1 MIFKGQLRKLIYLP
15 LVFLAGVPGCSS
27 GKPPMNNN
35 VQGVV
40 KLNGTPL
47 AGVIVQFVPDGISGL
62 LSASAISDAQ
72 GHFELVTND
81 EPGAVIGKH
90 KVVII
95 AGRGNSSRAND
106 PQAPQLDAGNQAAA
120 MPKTTPRLPPGC
132 GDLRQS
138 KITLDVTADKH
149 DGYDI
154 ALTTS
159 GSN

>member
-1 MIFKGQLRKLIYLP
+1 MTFEGQLRKLIYLS
-15 LVFLAGVPGCSS
+15 LVFLAGVPGCSG

-35 VQGVV
+35 VKGVV
-40 KLNGTPL
+40 KINDTPL
-47 AGVIVQFVPDGISGL
+47 VGVVVQFVPDGVSGL

-72 GHFELVTND
+72 GHFELFTGE

-95 AGRGNSSRAND
+95 AGRGNASRAND
-106 PQAPQLDAGNQAAA
+106 PQAPQLDAGNQAAT
-120 MPKTTPRLPPGC
+120 MPKATPRLPPGC

-138 KITLDVTADKH
+138 KITMDVTANKH

-154 ALTTS
+154 ALSTS